1 MVAIFFPIPSLFY
14 QGFTM
19 FGQLLPVRFVLLP
32 KLQLLLFAVAVQ
44 LFLMVLEVLDEA
56 ALSAQRIPFAV
67 LQQEQAFF
75 QREFLQHHT
84 SAGLLVDVAY
94 IDLLVDAEVLS
105 YVYGGI
111 VSFAGGGFLGTEIYI
126 RCASDDGPFDF
137 IGRQDPIEL
146 AVGGEGDE
154 PFGQAVRAK
163 FHVGIGNASVDE
175 IAGSVFRRVIRR
187 VDISYPIAFLYY
199 ATEGQ
204 REIADLLLI
213 GLYGRLCMQ
222 MTAQQE
228 QADADDC

>member
-1 MVAIFFPIPSLFY
+1 
-14 QGFTM
+14 M

-111 VSFAGGGFLGTEIYI
+111 VSFAGGSLAGIEVHEK
-126 RCASDDGPFDF
+126 RVPDDGTVYFN
-137 IGRQDPIEL
+137 GRQYPIEL
-146 AVGGEGDE
+146 AVGREGDE
-154 PFGQAVRAK
+154 PFGLAVRAK
-163 FHVGIGNASVDE
+163 FHIWIGNSSVDE
-175 IAGSVFRRVIRR
+175 IAGSVFRGIVGRI
-187 VDISYPIAFLYY
+187 DIPYPITLLYH

-204 REIADLLLI
+204 RKIAGLLLI